1 MVLDDR
7 IEEPKEGQ
15 ESVPSEVEH
24 NLPVV
29 VGEPN
34 TPRGLPEPER
44 KELQKRAEELAVELS
59 AAEGS
64 KEMELIDSIATVG
77 TQAQRFSAGPTAS
90 ACRRNAV
97 PRRIGQRNN
106 WNPC

>member
-15 ESVPSEVEH
+15 ESAPSEVEH

-44 KELQKRAEELAVELS
+44 KELQKRA
-59 AAEGS
+59 
-64 KEMELIDSIATVG
+64 
-77 TQAQRFSAGPTAS
+77 
-90 ACRRNAV
+90 
-97 PRRIGQRNN
+97 
-106 WNPC
+106 